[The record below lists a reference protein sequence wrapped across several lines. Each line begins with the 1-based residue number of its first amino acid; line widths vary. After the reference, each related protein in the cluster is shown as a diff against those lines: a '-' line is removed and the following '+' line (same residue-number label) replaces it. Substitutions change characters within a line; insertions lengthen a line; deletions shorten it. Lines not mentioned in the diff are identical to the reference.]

1 MPDGPASRKL
11 TRRVLIA
18 GAAAILV
25 LLGLAAATAAFDGSP
40 ETAPARVS
48 IAGVD
53 VSGLSEDEVRAAA
66 RHRAEEL
73 LAPPL
78 VITSPDKPGFGV
90 SVPRSSLGAIP
101 RVDAAV
107 DEALAPRGPMERTL
121 GRLGLLGAREVP
133 LEFAL
138 AAPRVD
144 ALVARATDQLNR
156 PGVDATVRREGR
168 RFVAVPGAEEGF
180 GVDPAVLR
188 ARIEALPQ
196 DEISLPLGP
205 YPPAV
210 DDGDA
215 ERAAIVAE
223 RTASR
228 AVTVTQGPYGV
239 ELSAP
244 LIRRAI
250 RFEPS
255 DGALAVRLAPA
266 VLAPELRPAFASR
279 ERAARDARFG
289 VVGTKVRVVP
299 SRQGVRLDLDAIGAA
314 IVQRPDGADT
324 VRARYE
330 RIRPKWTTEQAE
342 RLQITDVVSEFTTEY
357 SCCEP
362 RTTNIQRAGE
372 ILDEVVVP
380 AGGTFSLN
388 EALGRRTEA
397 RGFVAAPQIEAG
409 RLKDDVGGGV
419 SQVATTIYNAA
430 FFAGL
435 EIVAHR
441 PHQFY
446 ISRYPEGRE
455 ATVSWGGPELI
466 VKNDW
471 PAPLVIQVNA
481 TDTSILVRML
491 SRSLG
496 RRVETET
503 GARRNPTEP
512 ETVEVFNPEL
522 EPGARVAAQSSGSS
536 GFTVDYTRKVF
547 RGDALKRD
555 ERFTWTYSPQNAFIE
570 IGPSAAP
577 PPPEEAAPDESAPDA
592 APSDESAPVEP
603 AAEEPAVTG

>member
-1 MPDGPASRKL
+1 MPDGPASRNL

-25 LLGLAAATAAFDGSP
+25 LLGLAAATAAFDSSP
-40 ETAPARVS
+40 EAAPARVS

-53 VSGLSEDEVRAAA
+53 VSGLSAAEVRAAA

-101 RVDAAV
+101 RIDAAV

-121 GRLGLLGAREVP
+121 GRLGLLAAREVP

-138 AAPRVD
+138 AAPKVD
-144 ALVARATDQLNR
+144 ALAARATDQLNR

-168 RFVAVPGAEEGF
+168 RFVPVPGAEEGF

-196 DEISLPLGP
+196 GEISLPLGP

-210 DDGDA
+210 DDADA
-215 ERAAIVAE
+215 ERAAATAE
-223 RTASR
+223 RAASGG
-228 AVTVTQGPYGV
+228 VTVTQGPYGV
-239 ELSAP
+239 QLPAA
-244 LIRRAI
+244 LIRKAI
-250 RFEPS
+250 RFEPT

-279 ERAARDARFG
+279 ERGARNASFG

-299 SRQGVRLDLDAIGAA
+299 SREGVRLDLDAIGAA
-314 IVQRPDGADT
+314 IVQRPEGTDS
-324 VRARYE
+324 VKARYE
-330 RIRPKWTTEQAE
+330 RIRPKRTTAAAE
-342 RLQITDVVSEFTTEY
+342 RLGVTDVVSEFTTQY

-362 RTTNIQRAGE
+362 RTTNIQRAAE

-388 EALGRRTEA
+388 DALGRRTEA
-397 RGFVAAPQIEAG
+397 RGFVPAPQIEAG

-419 SQVATTIYNAA
+419 SQVATTLYNAA

-435 EIVAHR
+435 EIVSHR

-455 ATVSWGGPELI
+455 ATVSWGGPEMI
-466 VKNDW
+466 VRNDW
-471 PAPLVIQVNA
+471 PAPLVVQVQA
-481 TDTSILVRML
+481 TDTSITVRML
-491 SRSLG
+491 SRPLG

-503 GARRNPTEP
+503 GERRNPTEP
-512 ETVEVFNPEL
+512 EALEVFNPEL
-522 EPGARVAAQSSGSS
+522 EPGARVATQSSGSS
-536 GFTVDYTRKVF
+536 GFTVDYTRKVY
-547 RGDALKRD
+547 RGDSLKRD
-555 ERFTWTYSPQNAFIE
+555 ERYTWTYSPQNAFVE

-577 PPPEEAAPDESAPDA
+577 PPEEAAPEESAPDT
-592 APSDESAPVEP
+592 APSDGPAPEEP